1 MHSRKAMKMEK
12 LNYETIQRYQS
23 FVDVGEMDKAVRG
36 FLYKHKSSISQGALK
51 VLQFIWRHSVKVVG
65 VSFAKYHTIAEA
77 VQLSRRTVIRAVQKL
92 ENLGFLKKIATA
104 RMNGKQGVNL
114 LVIQPFQ
121 TVEELKNNMS
131 PQDVTP
137 SVTPIK
143 TEKKHHSLCENKNNE
158 KNVKKLDKM
167 DTNNQLD
174 ISFLPESVHPK
185 FSEAASP
192 FFYAIDIYKLWQRA
206 LIAYR
211 KSKLEKTL
219 EEVIDIVVNSFK
231 QTVFMQKAGEIH
243 TTFEGYFYSV
253 VYASLLAK
261 KRQEYRH
268 YGFEIFREFIN
279 GNGEVFSDSKVL

>member
-1 MHSRKAMKMEK
+1 MEK

-23 FVDVGEMDKAVRG
+23 FADLEEMDKAVRG
-36 FLYKHKSSISQGALK
+36 FLYVHKSSFSQGVLK

-92 ENLGFLKKIATA
+92 EILGFLKKIATA
-104 RMNGKQGVNL
+104 RMNGKQGMNL
-114 LVIQPFQ
+114 LVIQPFP
-121 TVEELKNNMS
+121 TVEEQKNNMS

-143 TEKKHHSLCENKNNE
+143 TEKKHHSLCENKHNE
-158 KNVKKLDKM
+158 KNVKKPDKM
-167 DTNNQLD
+167 NTNKQLD
-174 ISFLPESVHPK
+174 ISYLPESVHPK
-185 FSEAASP
+185 FSETASP

-211 KSKLEKTL
+211 KSKLEKPL
-219 EEVIDIVVNSFK
+219 EEVIEIIVCAFK

-253 VYASLLAK
+253 VYAKLVVT

-268 YGFEIFREFIN
+268 FGFDIFNEFLN
-279 GNGEVFSDSKVL
+279 GNG